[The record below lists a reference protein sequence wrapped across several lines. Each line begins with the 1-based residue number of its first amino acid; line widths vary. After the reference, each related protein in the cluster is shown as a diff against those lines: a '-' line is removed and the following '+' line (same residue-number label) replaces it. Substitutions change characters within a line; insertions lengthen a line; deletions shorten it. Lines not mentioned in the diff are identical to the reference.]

1 VGYLRWRAV
10 QLLIAVWGIST
21 VVFFL
26 VRLSGDPLALYLS
39 EQSTLEQRA
48 ELTRQLG
55 FDSPLPVQ
63 YLRFLGQAAT
73 GNFGI
78 SMRTGLPAM
87 EMVFGR
93 LGATLELSVAA
104 LLLAVVVGVPVG
116 LIAAARRDTLFDRFV
131 MALAVVGQG
140 VPSFLQGVL
149 LIWLFSVE
157 WHLLPVGGRGTVSHL
172 VLPTLTLAT
181 FSLARLARLT
191 RSAVLEILGQDFIR
205 TAKAKGLG
213 DRVVLYGHALKN
225 ASIPI
230 VTAIGLS
237 FSVFFGSAVVT
248 EVVFFWP
255 GIGRLLVQSVGARD
269 YPVVQAAV
277 FVTAVFVTVANLVTD
292 LAYLSLDPRIRY
304 S

>member
-1 VGYLRWRAV
+1 MGYLRWRAV

-39 EQSTLEQRA
+39 DQSTQAQRD
-48 ELTRQLG
+48 ELSRQLG
-55 FDSPLPVQ
+55 LDQPLPVQ

-73 GNFGI
+73 GDFGI
-78 SMRTGLPAM
+78 SMRTGFPAM
-87 EMVFGR
+87 EMVMERFS
-93 LGATLELSVAA
+93 ATLELSVAA
-104 LLLAVVVGVPVG
+104 LVLSVVVGVPVG
-116 LIAAARRDTLFDRFV
+116 LIAAARRDSLFDRLV
-131 MALAVVGQG
+131 IGLAVLGQG
-140 VPSFLQGVL
+140 IPSFMQGVL

-157 WHLLPVGGRGTVSHL
+157 WHLVPVGGRGTLGHL
-172 VLPTLTLAT
+172 ILPTITLAT
-181 FSLARLARLT
+181 FSLSRLARLT
-191 RSAVLEILGQDFIR
+191 RSAALEVLGLDFIR
-205 TAKAKGLG
+205 TAKAKGLS

-255 GIGRLLVQSVGARD
+255 GIGRLMVQSVGARD
-269 YPVVQAAV
+269 YPVVQASV
-277 FVTAVFVTVANLVTD
+277 FVTALFVTVANLVTD
-292 LAYLSLDPRIRY
+292 LTYLALDPRIRY

>member
-1 VGYLRWRAV
+1 MGYLRWRAV